1 MTSARSHLSRLQTAG
16 FTLLEMVLVLFL
28 VGLLASAGLLF
39 TENVEQRADY
49 EETQRRMAA
58 VKRAIIGDPNR
69 TIDNSPEISGFISD
83 VGRLPLCLKEL
94 ITLGEVVDIVDGVYA
109 SPCDDDAE
117 NNIRIWQLNTETG
130 RGSGWRGPYLQG
142 EQEDSGVSTF
152 RDGYSNVSTDPVED
166 DLNFGWQRFEAD
178 PVTGEVLIVSSGF
191 DLSSA
196 ADDISATLTN
206 LNDYILTLGNSWGNV
221 STILNFDSSLTF
233 QEFRLK
239 LSFPVGG
246 APESWPATKAE
257 REVSRSLSSVF
268 PTLHISSVIN
278 GFITV
283 PIHDTDVEKLRFTPP
298 ISKSGDEITL
308 TPGTIISYTKPS
320 TPSTDYINEYQVVS
334 NCISA
339 CTIEISDLSEGD
351 GNFME
356 VTPGA
361 SSEILASTNVIAFIA
376 NNLAKR
382 VIKVPDGSS
391 ISGTTL
397 TLPNTATIS
406 LPANSSSAVS
416 NNTVVLGGDTITV
429 SEAFSLANRTVT
441 TTTSG
446 DVFAVPAGTASSGND
461 LIIPASLSL
470 PLGVHSLTVVCE
482 NNGHV
487 YVDGTCD
494 EANFSNATEDVVVI
508 PRTSGPVKPEPFLW
522 GGL

>member
-1 MTSARSHLSRLQTAG
+1 MTSARSHLSRLQAAG

-58 VKRAIIGDPNR
+58 IKRAIIGDPNR

-152 RDGYSNVSTDPVED
+152 RDGYSNVSNDPVED

-178 PVTGEVLIVSSGF
+178 PVTGEVQIVSSGF

-221 STILNFDSSLTF
+221 STILNFDSLLTF

-246 APESWPATKAE
+246 APESWPATEAE

-268 PTLHISSVIN
+268 PTLNISSVTN
-278 GFITV
+278 AEITV
-283 PIHDTDVEKLRFTPP
+283 PLSTVEKIRFSAA
-298 ISKSGDEITL
+298 INKSGDEITL
-308 TPGTIISYTKPS
+308 VPGTVISYTTESAPL
-320 TPSTDYINEYQVVS
+320 PEDYIDEYKVAS
-334 NCISA
+334 YCNGA
-339 CTIEISDLSEGD
+339 CTIEISNLAEPD

-382 VIKVPDGSS
+382 AIKVPDGSS

-429 SEAFSLANRTVT
+429 SEAFTLADRTVT